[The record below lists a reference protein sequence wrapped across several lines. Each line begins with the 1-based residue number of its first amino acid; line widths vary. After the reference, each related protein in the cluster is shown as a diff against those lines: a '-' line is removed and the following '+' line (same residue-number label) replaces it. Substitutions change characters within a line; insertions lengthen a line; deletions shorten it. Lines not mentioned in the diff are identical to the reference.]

1 MTQAGRQEIIRRLSE
16 DYAKRAKVLSLKFE
30 DAYNIYAKRCELRD
44 DDNLLHQFTCAN
56 LGRLPTTT
64 TAGRSDEYIITTSPD
79 DCEDGVCKL

>member
-1 MTQAGRQEIIRRLSE
+1 MTQAGRQEIIRRLAE

-56 LGRLPTTT
+56 LGRLPTIT